1 MKLTRRHAIAAFS
14 GASAGLIAQAAKG
27 GIPGLWPQLPD
38 GLRDEAA
45 LEALPGKR
53 PLIKLTYRPPNY
65 ETPLSYLDTAITP
78 NDAFFVRYH
87 LADIPQVNAADW
99 KLTIDG
105 SAAANPVSFSLDDL
119 RKNFDFVEI
128 TAVCQCSGNRR
139 GLFEP
144 HVPGVQW
151 GPGAMGCA
159 KWGGVRLKDVLA
171 KAGVNKEAVE
181 LFLYGAD
188 GPVAP
193 DTPAFVKSLPIGK
206 AMDENILI
214 AFQMNGEAL
223 PHWNGYP
230 VRLVVPG
237 WTAVYWTKHLNRIEI
252 SPKPSD
258 NFWMTTAYR
267 IPTGKFP
274 LVQRFISQETAA
286 NTPITEI
293 LVNSLITNLSDG
305 QKLKAGKPM
314 KLRGM
319 AWDGGYGIDTVAI
332 SSDAGK
338 NWTPAELGPDTGRF
352 AFRPF
357 ELAIGGLKSG
367 PHQIMVRATNR
378 AGQVQVPALIANP
391 AGYHHNVIQKLTV
404 MVG

>member
-1 MKLTRRHAIAAFS
+1 MNVTRRHALAALS
-14 GASAGLIAQAAKG
+14 GASAGLLAQAAG
-27 GIPGLWPQLPD
+27 AGVPGLWPQLPD
-38 GLRDEAA
+38 GLRDEAS
-45 LEALPGKR
+45 LEALSGKR

-65 ETPLSYLDTAITP
+65 ETPLSYFDTPITP

-105 SAAANPVSFSLDDL
+105 SAAANPLSFSLDDL
-119 RKNFDFVEI
+119 RKNFDFVEV

-139 GLFEP
+139 GLFDP

-171 KAGVNKEAVE
+171 KAGINKDAVE
-181 LFLYGAD
+181 VFLYGAD

-230 VRLVVPG
+230 ARLVVPG
-237 WTAVYWTKHLNRIEI
+237 WTAVYWTKHLTRIEV
-252 SPKPSD
+252 SPKASD

-274 LVQRFISQETAA
+274 LVQRFISQENAV

-293 LVNSLITNLSDG
+293 LINSLVTNLSDG
-305 QKLKAGKPM
+305 EQMKAGKPVT
-314 KLRGM
+314 LRGV
-319 AWDGGYGIDTVAI
+319 AWDGGYGIDNVAI
-332 SSDAGK
+332 SSDGGI
-338 NWTPAELGPDTGRF
+338 NWTPAEMGHDYGRF

-357 ELAIGGLKSG
+357 ELSIGRLKPG
-367 PHQIMVRATNR
+367 QHQILVRATNK
-378 AGQVQVPALIANP
+378 AGQSQVPALIANP